1 MPKAKSKINKS
12 VRLLLVDDDP
22 NMQRMVALFLNKKN
36 FDLEIAGNG
45 RKALEMLDSNK
56 YDLIISDMQMP
67 LMDGAELLQKI
78 RGKKIKTP
86 VILISA
92 YTSLDMPNEANT
104 SDFAAVLFK
113 PFDSSDLI
121 NTIGKVLKI
130 KIRD

>member
-113 PFDSSDLI
+113 PFDSSNLI

-130 KIRD
+130 KIRY

>member
-56 YDLIISDMQMP
+56 YDQIISDMQMP

-130 KIRD
+130 KIRY

>member
-78 RGKKIKTP
+78 RVKKIKTP

-113 PFDSSDLI
+113 PFDSSNLI

-130 KIRD
+130 KN

>member
-12 VRLLLVDDDP
+12 VQLLLVDDDP

-78 RGKKIKTP
+78 RVKKIKTP

-113 PFDSSDLI
+113 PFDSSNLI

>member
-78 RGKKIKTP
+78 RVKKIKTP

-130 KIRD
+130 KN

>member
-130 KIRD
+130 KN